1 MADDNRKSRKADAAV
16 DGSLILDS
24 IADGVFSV
32 DKRMKITSFNRA
44 AELITGFSREDAVG
58 RYCHEVFCTDVCT
71 TRCPMK
77 EALDSGQAVVNRD
90 VDIIT
95 RDGKKRPISISAS
108 ALRDQEGK
116 VIGGVE
122 TFRDLSKVFELKK
135 EVQRKYSFH
144 DLVSRNP
151 NMLRLFD
158 VLPDIAASEATV
170 LLKGESGTGKE
181 LFAKALHDLSNRS
194 SGPLVIINCGALPE
208 PLLEAEIFGARR
220 GAYTGAVENRPGRLE
235 MAEGGTLFLD
245 EIGDLPLPLQVKL
258 LRVLENHEFQ
268 PLGAKSPQKA
278 NVRFLAATNCD
289 LESMVERG
297 TFRRDLFFRVN
308 VVSLQIPA
316 LRERREDIPLLI
328 DVFLDRYIR
337 AYGKNIRGF
346 TPEVTQIL
354 MNHDY
359 PGNIRELLNIVEQ
372 TVILCRGG
380 EIGVEH
386 LPSGFL
392 SVNRGGRTMLQTK
405 RGKPSKEILES
416 LLVRYSGSRQ
426 HVAQELGVDRTTLW
440 RWMKRFGL
448 SE

>member
-1 MADDNRKSRKADAAV
+1 MSNEAIKAGKFDDSEEVRI
-16 DGSLILDS
+16 ILDS
-24 IADGVFSV
+24 IADGVFTV
-32 DKRMKITSFNRA
+32 DEEMRITSFNRA
-44 AELITGFSREDAVG
+44 AELITGFSRDEAIG
-58 RYCHEVFCTDVCT
+58 HFCHEVFRTDVCST
-71 TRCPMK
+71 NCPVK
-77 EALDSGQAVVNRD
+77 EALDSGEPVTNRD
-90 VDIIT
+90 IDILT
-95 RDGKKRPISISAS
+95 KEGKKRPISITAS
-108 ALRDQEGK
+108 ALMDAAGQ
-116 VIGGVE
+116 VVGGVE
-122 TFRDLSKVFELKK
+122 TFRDQSQIFALKK
-135 EVQRKYSFH
+135 EVRLKYSFR

-151 NMLRLFD
+151 NMRRLFD

-194 SGPLVIINCGALPE
+194 KGPLVIINCGALPE

-278 NVRFLAATNCD
+278 DVRFLAATNCD
-289 LESMVERG
+289 LEAMVEQG

-328 DVFLDRYIR
+328 DVFLDRFIR
-337 AYGKNIRGF
+337 TYGKNIRGF
-346 TPEVTQIL
+346 SPEVIQLL
-354 MNHDY
+354 MAHDY

-386 LPSGFL
+386 LPAGFIAAHQKEQSL
-392 SVNRGGRTMLQTK
+392 LQAK
-405 RGKPSKEILES
+405 RKKPSKELLQS
-416 LLVRYSGSRQ
+416 LLSRYEGSRKL
-426 HVAQELGVDRTTLW
+426 VAQELGVDRTTLW
-440 RWMKRFGL
+440 RWMKKYDL
-448 SE
+448 AE